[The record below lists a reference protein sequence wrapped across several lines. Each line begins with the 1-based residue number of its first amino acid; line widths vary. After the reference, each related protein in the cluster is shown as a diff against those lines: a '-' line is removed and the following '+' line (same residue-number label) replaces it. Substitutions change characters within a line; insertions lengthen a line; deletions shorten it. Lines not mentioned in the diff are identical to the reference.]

1 MKRFPARNRMK
12 WWRSLLGGL
21 ALVALCQG
29 SALAQQPD
37 RDNSSAQQKIE
48 SLKADYLNQQL
59 KLSPDQAQRFWPL
72 YQQYQQQ
79 MATLAR
85 QRRQNQ
91 LSRNQMNHPSDAQV
105 DQSLDR
111 DFKLQQQ
118 ALQLREQYRQKFRQ
132 VIPSEKVMQFYKS
145 EKDFN
150 MKLVREL
157 RRRGSGEEA
166 PSETRQNGRGS
177 FQRSQPA
184 RQNNQQQPTPSRAP
198 QRAQPNAPSRAP
210 VRSEPARNN
219 RGSAEGRSRSRAEVR
234 R

>member
-1 MKRFPARNRMK
+1 MKRFPARNRLK
-12 WWRSLLGGL
+12 WWRSLLG
-21 ALVALCQG
+21 AAVLVASCQW
-29 SALAQQPD
+29 AAPAQQSGRNPG
-37 RDNSSAQQKIE
+37 SAQQKIE

-72 YQQYQQQ
+72 YRQYQQQ
-79 MATLAR
+79 MAALAR

-91 LSRNQMNHPSDAQV
+91 LSRNQLNHPSDAQV

-157 RRRGSGEEA
+157 RRRDGDGA
-166 PSETRQNGRGS
+166 PSQTRQDSRGPV
-177 FQRSQPA
+177 QRSQPL
-184 RQNNQQQPTPSRAP
+184 RQNDQQEPTQPHAP
-198 QRAQPNAPSRAP
+198 KRAQPKAPSRAP
-210 VRSEPARNN
+210 VRSEPVKNN
-219 RGSAEGRSRSRAEVR
+219 RGNAAGRGRSRAEVR

>member
-1 MKRFPARNRMK
+1 MK
-12 WWRSLLGGL
+12 WWRPLLGAI
-21 ALVALCQG
+21 ALVALCQW
-29 SALAQQPD
+29 SASAQQPD
-37 RDNSSAQQKIE
+37 RNNSSAQQKIE
-48 SLKADYLNQQL
+48 SLKADYLDQQL

-72 YQQYQQQ
+72 YRQYQQQ
-79 MATLAR
+79 MAALAR

-91 LSRNQMNHPSDAQV
+91 LSRNQLNHPSDAQV

-157 RRRGSGEEA
+157 RRRGTDGET
-166 PSETRQNGRGS
+166 PSQTRQNGRGS
-177 FQRSQPA
+177 FERSQPS
-184 RQNNQQQPTPSRAP
+184 RQNNQQQPTPSHAP
-198 QRAQPNAPSRAP
+198 QRAQPKAPSRAP